1 MGRWLEHTVISNIK
15 APNNEVWAVWS
26 DLEAMPLWMSWIE
39 SVKTIDQSVKTL
51 PDLTEWTLA
60 ANGFRFK
67 WKAQINERIE
77 AEKLKWE
84 SIGGL
89 PTKGSVHFYTNKE
102 ERTIVKLSVT
112 YELPRVLA
120 PLMEA
125 NILGGMVTNELQAN
139 IDRFK
144 ALVESGYGESK
155 VDTK

>member
-1 MGRWLEHTVISNIK
+1 MGRWLEHTVTCTIK
-15 APNNEVWAVWS
+15 APVAKVWEVWN

-39 SVKTIDQSVKTL
+39 SVKTIDEPTKTL

-67 WKAQINERIE
+67 WKAKINERIE
-77 AEKLKWE
+77 AQKLKWE

-89 PTKGSVHFYTNKE
+89 PTKGSVHFSTKNDNK
-102 ERTIVKLSVT
+102 TIVRLSVT

-125 NILGGMVTNELQAN
+125 NVLGGMVTNELQAN

-144 ALVESGYGESK
+144 ELVESGYGEN
-155 VDTK
+155 VLGT